1 LSRLIPI
8 PRIACSGLLLVC
20 LIAGYAPAQAGAS
33 ERTFPN
39 QRAEVDKAIQDL
51 HSSASGKLPILDG
64 FVAATDQPLDR
75 YSRGYYQCE
84 LQVKRD
90 ASGGTLV
97 QVTAKITAW
106 YTDPGAAKSGYQVLQ
121 SNGRLESD
129 LLDHL
134 EELLGK
140 KGSGSATAPQ
150 AASAPSAARKSG
162 TAAPSAPA
170 PSLDTSVYSSSNK
183 LAPIQTPP
191 PMSGVSSGAPAEGTG
206 ASAATDADLN
216 SLREQRGVA
225 ERRIADL
232 NGQIQNLQE
241 ILKSQTHPS
250 DLAIVRKSL
259 TPVFSKPQ
267 STATVLFSADAE
279 DEFQILDKEGDWIHV
294 QVSGASRGW
303 IRRSQLDLPEAFADS
318 AGKDNASD
326 AGSGPSFRVT
336 REETHP
342 FEGNWEPLH
351 GKNVRLIWVEP
362 SSASSSAEAK
372 RDFARSLF
380 LKAYKDVASTDP
392 TVAGVVIVF
401 DSADGGQIAATMA
414 NVKEWQAGTLP
425 DAAFWKQCSLDPPE
439 LLQDSDAH

>member
-1 LSRLIPI
+1 MNRLIPI
-8 PRIACSGLLLVC
+8 PRIACLGLLLAC
-20 LIAGYAPAQAGAS
+20 LLAGHAGAQAGAS

-64 FVAATDQPLDR
+64 FVGATEQSLDR
-75 YSRGYYQCE
+75 YTRGYYQFE
-84 LQVKRD
+84 LQVKRG
-90 ASGGTLV
+90 ASGGTIV

-106 YTDPGAAKSGYQVLQ
+106 YTDPSAAKSGYQVLP

-129 LLDHL
+129 LLDRL

-140 KGSGSATAPQ
+140 KSSGSATATQ
-150 AASAPSAARKSG
+150 AAPALSSSRTSGPPVAPSTS
-162 TAAPSAPA
+162 A

-183 LAPIQTPP
+183 LAPIPTGAVTPA
-191 PMSGVSSGAPAEGTG
+191 APAMGGG
-206 ASAATDADLN
+206 ASAPTDADLN

-225 ERRIADL
+225 ERRIAEL

-241 ILKSQTHPS
+241 ILKSQTHPA

-259 TPVFSKPQ
+259 TPVFAKPQ
-267 STATVLFSADAE
+267 STASVLFSADAE

-294 QVSGASRGW
+294 QVSGVSRGW

-318 AGKDNASD
+318 AGKDNGSD

-342 FEGNWEPLH
+342 FEGHWEPLH

-372 RDFARSLF
+372 RDFAKSLF
-380 LKAYKDVASTDP
+380 LKAYKDVGSTDP
-392 TVAGVVIVF
+392 TVAGIVIVF

-439 LLQDSDAH
+439 LLQESDHP